1 MKESKQVSKEKNTVT
16 VIPDDSHFKIKL
28 AVVGDPLIKSAF
40 GLAIGDNVSYEPI
53 TGSTFGVVVAFD
65 AADVYVCPIWDKFY
79 ATKMKGFIPLPFDSK
94 ELTKLH
100 ENTFTVKFH
109 QPVGLENVMA
119 EDVKPRKKSPII
131 VQLKTPAVVQNTS
144 GSFFD
149 VSATAAYILQS
160 TAK

>member
-16 VIPDDSHFKIKL
+16 VIPDDSHFKVKL
-28 AVVGDPLIKSAF
+28 AVVGDPSIKSAF

>member
-1 MKESKQVSKEKNTVT
+1 MKESKKESKGNSAVT
-16 VIPDDSHFKIKL
+16 VIPDDSHFKVKL
-28 AVVGDPLIKSAF
+28 AVVGDPSIKSAF

-94 ELTKLH
+94 ELTKTKD
-100 ENTFTVKFH
+100 TFTVKFH

-131 VQLKTPAVVQNTS
+131 VQLKTPAIVQNTS

>member
-53 TGSTFGVVVAFD
+53 TGSTYGVVVAFD

>member
-16 VIPDDSHFKIKL
+16 VIPDDSHFKVKL
-28 AVVGDPLIKSAF
+28 AVVGDPSIKSAF

-94 ELTKLH
+94 ELTKTKD
-100 ENTFTVKFH
+100 TFTVKFH

-131 VQLKTPAVVQNTS
+131 VQLKTPAVAQNTS